1 MNNTIKEFEK
11 ILVDE
16 EEILDSLLTKQAALK
31 KAVVEKDWN
40 ELTSNVSQINSLSDN
55 FAHVDECRDVLQ
67 DLLKT
72 DELQPYFEKL
82 RTLRSKLLK
91 FKIENQS
98 LSKYINITRDFIQEV
113 VGNAFPES
121 GTKVY
126 SKTGQIVQK
135 QPQSVVLNLTF

>member
-11 ILVDE
+11 ILHDE
-16 EEILDSLLTKQAALK
+16 EEILDSVLAKQATLK
-31 KAVVEKDWN
+31 TAVIEKDWN
-40 ELTSNVSQINSLSDN
+40 SLTATISQINSLSEN
-55 FAHVDECRDVLQ
+55 FTQVDECRDVLQ

-72 DELQPYFEKL
+72 EELKPYFEKL

-91 FKIENQS
+91 CKIENQS
-98 LSKYINITRDFIQEV
+98 LTKYINITRDFIQEI

-126 SKTGQIVQK
+126 SKNGQIVQK